1 MNNNNYNIKLKS
13 FARANR
19 KDGTKAE
26 IRIWCELLRNKKML
40 GYPFL
45 RQRPIG
51 NYIAD
56 FLSKDLKLI
65 IEVDGLTHDWENQFE
80 KDKKRELALN
90 KMGFRVLRFN
100 DVEVMDDIENVE
112 RTIQAYIEW
121 WEEKHPPTP
130 FKGGRDLLE
139 ANRDL

>member
-26 IRIWCELLRNKKML
+26 VRIWCELLRNKKML
-40 GYPFL
+40 GHSFL

-65 IEVDGLTHDWENQFE
+65 IEVDGLTHDWEAQFE
-80 KDKKRELALN
+80 KDMERELALN
-90 KMGFRVLRFN
+90 EMGFHVIRFN
-100 DVEVMDDIENVE
+100 DEEVIQDIENVE
-112 RTIQAYIEW
+112 RTIHVYIER
-121 WEEKHPPTP
+121 WEENHPPAP
-130 FKGGRDLLE
+130 FKGGRDYLKGK
-139 ANRDL
+139 